1 MKILFCDPVIRK
13 GELRGCFA
21 HIYEV
26 SSNLTKLGHNL
37 VLLKVI
43 QPHKQQL
50 PLWVRVDRL
59 SNRIPVIGTIIAE
72 IYTFMLVFFALVRHR
87 GRFDIIYRR
96 HNAINSEY
104 LLSRLFRIPFVKEVN
119 GLEAEI
125 QEDGDSSSIRAR
137 IVGWLERFTMPKADR
152 IIVVTHKLRETLH
165 LDYGI
170 PESKIFVIENGANV
184 DLFKPMNT
192 VKARQELNLNQDDYY
207 VCLVGSNLLSYQGTG
222 RLIGAAPF
230 ILERLPDVRFLVVG
244 GSSDSEKQEVIKTV
258 KEAGLADNFIFTGL
272 VPYERVPFYINASD
286 ACVVLPS
293 IYLERAGG
301 SPLKLCE
308 YMACNKPVVTS
319 RRAEYDIVGK
329 ANAGLLVDPENPEE
343 VAGAIAKLLENKEL
357 RGKMGK
363 NGRRYVVENRSWEIV
378 AEKTV
383 EVCREAVQEKKR
395 RGKRGSG
402 ASKSFI

>member
-1 MKILFCDPVIRK
+1 MNILFCDPVIGK

-21 HIYEV
+21 HIYEI

-37 VLLKVI
+37 VLLKVV
-43 QPHKQQL
+43 QPHKQRL
-50 PLWVRVDRL
+50 PLWAGIDRL
-59 SNRIPVIGTIIAE
+59 SNRVPVIGTILSE
-72 IYTFMLVFFALVRHR
+72 TYTFVLVFFALVRHR

-137 IVGWLERFTMPKADR
+137 IVSWLERFTMPKADR
-152 IIVVTHKLRETLH
+152 IIVVTHKLRGTLH

-170 PESKIFVIENGANV
+170 PESKVFVIENGANV

-192 VKARQELNLNQDDYY
+192 VKARQELNLNQDGYY
-207 VCLVGSNLLSYQGTG
+207 VCLVGSNLLSYQGTD

-230 ILERLPDVRFLVVG
+230 ILERLPDVRFLIVG
-244 GSSDSEKQEVIKTV
+244 GSSDSEKQEATKIV
-258 KEAGLADNFIFTGL
+258 KEAGLAGKFIFTGL
-272 VPYERVPFYINASD
+272 VSYERVPFYINSSD
-286 ACVVLPS
+286 VCIHFPKGFLRKSGV
-293 IYLERAGG
+293 

-308 YMACNKPVVTS
+308 YIACEKPVVAS
-319 RRAEYDIVGK
+319 RTE
-329 ANAGLLVDPENPEE
+329 GLEFLEETGSGILVDSESPQQI
-343 VAGAIAKLLENKEL
+343 AAAIARLLESKEL
-357 RGKMGK
+357 RTDMGK

-378 AEKTV
+378 GKKTAQVCKDAV
-383 EVCREAVQEKKR
+383 EEHQR
-395 RGKRGSG
+395 
-402 ASKSFI
+402 